1 MLAVEFEAKVVD
13 GKIEIPEA
21 VRERVSGEVSVILFS
36 QGADRQHS
44 VWPEQNRRRWELIAE
59 KTRRELTREE
69 ADELA
74 TLQNRA
80 DDQLAEVGSRPVDR
94 LERLYAELTEQD

>member
-1 MLAVEFEAKVVD
+1 MLAVEFAAKVID

-36 QGADRQHS
+36 QGADQERS
-44 VWPEQNRRRWELIAE
+44 VWPEQNRRRWELIAK
-59 KTRRELTREE
+59 KTKEELTGEE

-74 TLQNRA
+74 TLQQRA
-80 DDQLAEVGSRPVDR
+80 DDQLAEIGPRPVEH
-94 LERLYAELTEQD
+94 LKRLYAELTEQD